1 MKQETKIIIRQI
13 VLSLVFLA
21 LYFVT
26 DPFLNVIFFF
36 LWFQTLR
43 ELLLGIR
50 FKKRKYTSIV
60 TYNISRFL
68 ACLLIVLTCY
78 SIVRRIFQGII
89 VSHIIIDWLS
99 SRLWVAFV
107 INYLLDD
114 TLRLGKWLDRRL
126 KSNKASKS

>member
-1 MKQETKIIIRQI
+1 MLLLGAY
-13 VLSLVFLA
+13 VLSFVFLA

-26 DPFLNVIFFF
+26 DPFLNIIFFF

-89 VSHIIIDWLS
+89 VSHVIIDWLI

-114 TLRLGKWLDRRL
+114 TLRLGKWIYRKL
-126 KSNKASKS
+126 KKQQT

>member
-13 VLSLVFLA
+13 VLSFVFLA

-26 DPFLNVIFFF
+26 DPFLNIIFFF

-60 TYNISRFL
+60 TYNMSRFL

-99 SRLWVAFV
+99 SWLWVAFV

-114 TLRLGKWLDRRL
+114 TLRLGKWIYRKL
-126 KSNKASKS
+126 KKQQT

>member
-1 MKQETKIIIRQI
+1 M
-13 VLSLVFLA
+13 
-21 LYFVT
+21 
-26 DPFLNVIFFF
+26 
-36 LWFQTLR
+36 
-43 ELLLGIR
+43 
-50 FKKRKYTSIV
+50 
-60 TYNISRFL
+60 
-68 ACLLIVLTCY
+68 LTCY

-89 VSHIIIDWLS
+89 VSHIIIDWLI